1 MAALRKRRGMGVLI
15 LAGLLIEMGFTAAVP
30 MSFKYLVD
38 WAIIPKDEAML
49 ITILAALCG
58 GLVVTSAAGLGLDY
72 LYARFSTGVLNDL
85 RWKMFSHLQRLSSGF
100 FARSEASDLV
110 IRFSNDLSSFEH
122 AQQQALDECAQP
134 VLNAL
139 LSAVLLF
146 TLDWRLGLLALLAL
160 PACLLGPRLITSR
173 ATAAG
178 YERKQNESQTA
189 GTVQEAIASQSVI
202 KAFSLE
208 KSMLARFAERLSRQ
222 AASSLR
228 VGFLSSLIERTA
240 FIGTLIVQVLVL
252 GVGGYMAFHDQIS
265 LGSLAAFQALFG
277 NFIESLAASTHYY
290 PVLVQAGAGMNRI
303 QDLLDES
310 PDVADPL
317 DAPDLPRLG
326 QEITL
331 EHVKFGYSPGRLN
344 LDDVSLTIRAGES
357 VAFVGPSGSGKST
370 VLTLLTR
377 FYEPLAGTVA
387 MDGRDLRSASRESLR
402 NQLGIVFQ
410 DSILFN
416 TTIRENIRVGKPV
429 ATDAEIEG
437 VARAAE
443 LHDVVMAM
451 PEGYDTPVG
460 ERGGR
465 LSGGLRQRIAIARA
479 LLRDPGV
486 LVLDEATSALDAA
499 TEASINQA
507 LERAGRGRTV
517 VSVTHRLAAIVNMD
531 HIFVMDAG
539 RLVEHGRH
547 EELLALGGVYERLWE
562 KQSGFSISESGGASV
577 EASRLQAIPM
587 LRSLDHAV
595 LATLADLFDTERCP
609 AGREV
614 FRQGDPGD
622 NFYLIARGRVTA
634 WVNTPDG
641 GQQQVRTMDDGD
653 YFGEIAL
660 MEDTTRTATVKT
672 STDCIFL
679 TLARDQFLKLLDQ
692 QPQLRESVQHVVAER
707 LKTSDAVLKRQ

>member
-1 MAALRKRRGMGVLI
+1 MGILI

-30 MSFKYLVD
+30 LSFKYLVD
-38 WAIIPKDEAML
+38 YAIVPKNEATL
-49 ITILAALCG
+49 ITILAALAA
-58 GLVVTSAAGLGLDY
+58 GLAVASAAGLGLDY
-72 LYARFSTGVLNDL
+72 LYAKFSTGVLNDL

-100 FARSEASDLV
+100 FARSEGSDLV
-110 IRFSNDLSSFEH
+110 IRFSNDLSSYEQ
-122 AQQQALDECAQP
+122 AQQSALDECVQP
-134 VLNAL
+134 VLNAS

-146 TLDWRLGLLALLAL
+146 TLDWRLGLIALLAL
-160 PACLLGPRLITSR
+160 PACMLGPRLITPR

-178 YERKQNESQTA
+178 YDRKQNESQTA
-189 GTVQEAIASQSVI
+189 GMVHENIVSQSVV

-208 KSMLARFAERLSRQ
+208 KPVLARFAERLSHQ
-222 AASSLR
+222 AAASLR

-240 FIGTLIVQVLVL
+240 FTGTLIVQVLVL
-252 GVGGYMAFHDQIS
+252 GVGGYMAYHDQLSI
-265 LGSLAAFQALFG
+265 GSLAAFQALFG
-277 NFIESLAASTHYY
+277 NFIESLAAATHYY
-290 PVLVQAGAGMNRI
+290 PTLVQAGAGMRRI
-303 QDLLDES
+303 QDLLDEQ
-310 PDVADPL
+310 PDVADPPG
-317 DAPDLPRLG
+317 APELPRLQHG
-326 QEITL
+326 ITL
-331 EHVKFGYSPGRLN
+331 DHVKFGYSPARLN

-416 TTIRENIRVGKPV
+416 TTIRENIRVGKSG
-429 ATDAEIEG
+429 ATDAEIES

-443 LHDVVMAM
+443 LHDVVMGM
-451 PEGYDTPVG
+451 PEGYDTQVG

-465 LSGGLRQRIAIARA
+465 LSGGLRQRTAIARA

-507 LERAGRGRTV
+507 LERLGEGRTV
-517 VSVTHRLAAIVNMD
+517 VSVTHRLAAIVNAD
-531 HIFVMDAG
+531 HIFVMETG
-539 RLVEHGRH
+539 RLVEHGSH
-547 EELLALGGVYERLWE
+547 VELLARGGVYARLWE
-562 KQSGFSISESGGASV
+562 KQSGFTIAESGGARV
-577 EASRLQAIPM
+577 EASRLHSIPM
-587 LRSLDHAV
+587 LQSLDHDV
-595 LATLADLFDTERCP
+595 LATLAELFNTERCP
-609 AGREV
+609 AGRDV

-622 NFYLIARGRVTA
+622 KFYLIARGRVTA
-634 WVNTPDG
+634 WINTSDG

-679 TLARDQFLKLLDQ
+679 TLARDQFLKLLEQ
-692 QPQLRESVQHVVAER
+692 QPRLRELVRHVVAER
-707 LKTSDAVLKRQ
+707 LKTSDAVLKRN